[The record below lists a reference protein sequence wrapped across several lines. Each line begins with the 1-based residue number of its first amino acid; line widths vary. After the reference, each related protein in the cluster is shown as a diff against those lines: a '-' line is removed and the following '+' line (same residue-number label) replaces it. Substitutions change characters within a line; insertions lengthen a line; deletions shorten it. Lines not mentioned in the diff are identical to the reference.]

1 MKEWQRE
8 ECADCGCS
16 IETKEVYREDDR
28 YYCEE
33 CAEGR

>member
-16 IETKEVYREDDR
+16 IESEEVYREGDR
-28 YYCEE
+28 YY
-33 CAEGR
+33 